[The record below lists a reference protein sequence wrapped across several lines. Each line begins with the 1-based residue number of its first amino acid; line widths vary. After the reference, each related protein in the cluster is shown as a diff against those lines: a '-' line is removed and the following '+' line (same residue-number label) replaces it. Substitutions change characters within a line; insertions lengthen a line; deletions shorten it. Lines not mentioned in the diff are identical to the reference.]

1 MKPVRAREMMQDAK
15 RKGRADYWK
24 DLEPVLVEKE
34 NGGGSVCM
42 LKCIKEGGV
51 CGKLLSIQNPA
62 RTALDHFK
70 EKACRGVRQ
79 ANGQALLAQQVE
91 GAVGEKRPSSDLGGE
106 VGQTS
111 NSKYV

>member
-1 MKPVRAREMMQDAK
+1 MHVKVH
-15 RKGRADYWK
+15 KG
-24 DLEPVLVEKE
+24 
-34 NGGGSVCM
+34 
-42 LKCIKEGGV
+42 GGV

>member
-1 MKPVRAREMMQDAK
+1 
-15 RKGRADYWK
+15 
-24 DLEPVLVEKE
+24 
-34 NGGGSVCM
+34 
-42 LKCIKEGGV
+42 
-51 CGKLLSIQNPA
+51 
-62 RTALDHFK
+62 
-70 EKACRGVRQ
+70 VRQ